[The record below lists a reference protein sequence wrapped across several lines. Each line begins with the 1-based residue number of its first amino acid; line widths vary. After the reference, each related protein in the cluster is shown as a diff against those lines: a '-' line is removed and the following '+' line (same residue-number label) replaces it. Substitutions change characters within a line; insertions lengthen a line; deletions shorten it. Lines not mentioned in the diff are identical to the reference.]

1 MHAVKGGWVGQTFA
15 LAKSNESEGRKS
27 RIRRTKEER
36 KAMVE
41 SFIKKYQKLNNGN
54 FPSLNLTH
62 KEVGGS
68 FYTVREI
75 VRDIIQENRVLGPAK
90 LIQEKRSSNQ
100 LEEEPL
106 GSLAL
111 GPQYSLTIDSQL
123 VINEHQGGGEELNL
137 VFGEHFAT
145 DEQQIF
151 DKAKVVNGPLV
162 DVKNIGLGKPNDG
175 EMQSPE
181 LIELELN
188 AVDKSVE
195 EANIVSDG
203 RYVSPEHEIVDNRLI
218 INGSRVDVEDKVSDE
233 LTQTELQR
241 SEPFMADNVEEES
254 AASRSKATPVA
265 ANVIVETFPLSSVNR
280 PSKMDGELSEVK
292 DMVTTIT
299 EQDLSKVESAASI
312 GSSQTVRINSAGKSI
327 LKDEKALEK
336 HEDPLLESPNG
347 SDDVKHEIQDFAIQ
361 TVQASSHDISSVT
374 SEQSQE
380 IAGTKG
386 VNAPSGIKAKSTDTS
401 SSVSGQSKAAE
412 WIENQVDVQ
421 HDGNPKKKE
430 SNPTLDR
437 INLESWGGASKKSAK
452 PNENPFWAVF
462 KARIDA
468 FIKFWTE

>member
-1 MHAVKGGWVGQTFA
+1 MWSASPAAIWNLDYHLFFCFDLA
-15 LAKSNESEGRKS
+15 LR
-27 RIRRTKEER
+27 
-36 KAMVE
+36 
-41 SFIKKYQKLNNGN
+41 YQKLNNGN

-90 LIQEKRSSNQ
+90 LTQEKRSSNQ

-151 DKAKVVNGPLV
+151 DTAKVVNGPLV

-181 LIELELN
+181 LIEVELN
-188 AVDKSVE
+188 AVDKCVE

-203 RYVSPEHEIVDNRLI
+203 HYVSPEREIVDNGLI
-218 INGSRVDVEDKVSDE
+218 INGSQVDVEDKVSDE

-241 SEPFMADNVEEES
+241 SEPSKADNVEEES
-254 AASRSKATPVA
+254 AASRSKATHVA
-265 ANVIVETFPLSSVNR
+265 ANVIVETFPLSSVTR
-280 PSKMDGELSEVK
+280 PSKMDGQLSEVK
-292 DMVTTIT
+292 EMVTTIP

-312 GSSQTVRINSAGKSI
+312 GSSQTVRINSSGKSS
-327 LKDEKALEK
+327 LMDEKALEK
-336 HEDPLLESPNG
+336 HEDPLLESPNS
-347 SDDVKHEIQDFAIQ
+347 SDNVVKHEIQDFANQ

-374 SEQSQE
+374 FEQSQE
-380 IAGTKG
+380 IAGAK
-386 VNAPSGIKAKSTDTS
+386 VNQAKTC
-401 SSVSGQSKAAE
+401 
-412 WIENQVDVQ
+412 
-421 HDGNPKKKE
+421 
-430 SNPTLDR
+430 
-437 INLESWGGASKKSAK
+437 
-452 PNENPFWAVF
+452 
-462 KARIDA
+462 
-468 FIKFWTE
+468 